1 MTDEVDIW
9 RAAKLMVDQ
18 HGDEA
23 PIQTAM
29 RADELLE
36 RGDMEG
42 AVVWRRILGAVDEL
56 MAKERPEGTMVH

>member
-18 HGDEA
+18 HGDDA
-23 PIQTAM
+23 PIHTAM
-29 RADELLE
+29 RADELIE

-42 AVVWRRILGAVDEL
+42 AAVWKRILRAVDEL
-56 MAKERPEGTMVH
+56 LARERPKGTMVH